1 MLNNNYNNIN
11 VQYIMF
17 INKATLL
24 IFIFSLRNINY
35 IQKKHIKIIIII

>member
-17 INKATLL
+17 INKATFK

-35 IQKKHIKIIIII
+35 IQINTSKYYDI

>member
-17 INKATLL
+17 INKVTLL
-24 IFIFSLRNINY
+24 NNTYFFFTEHQLHTN
-35 IQKKHIKIIIII
+35 KHIKII